1 MQIEQHTNGMHKHHA
16 QQAIAQV
23 PQITSPDA
31 LRPTAVRQLS
41 EDGIDAI
48 AHPSQHRTPAVSG
61 LRAGFAK
68 RSQQHHPNLAQGRL
82 QRGQP
87 VVAISQEQPA
97 RACRQIPDDFTLMH
111 VGRGQVHLGNDSRP
125 TQPQMQP
132 KAVEGLP
139 TGMIFAKAGTVVKPM
154 AAIGAR
160 KLADRDRHTIHDRHR
175 RIIEQ
180 EAVTDKA
187 PQPLF
192 HGPQVGRL
200 AHKGRTIDLRHRWEK
215 VCVVAAEVVKH
226 FLILAQTQ
234 VGSGH
239 SRFMASLLRN
249 LQYF

>member
-1 MQIEQHTNGMHKHHA
+1 
-16 QQAIAQV
+16 
-23 PQITSPDA
+23 
-31 LRPTAVRQLS
+31 
-41 EDGIDAI
+41 
-48 AHPSQHRTPAVSG
+48 
-61 LRAGFAK
+61 
-68 RSQQHHPNLAQGRL
+68 
-82 QRGQP
+82 
-87 VVAISQEQPA
+87 
-97 RACRQIPDDFTLMH
+97 
-111 VGRGQVHLGNDSRP
+111 
-125 TQPQMQP
+125 MQP

-187 PQPLF
+187 PQLLF

-239 SRFMASLLRN
+239 FDRHDFAIGQFGQGTSFAQALSFRHGWQHLVNQTETCDNKVVQVHGFPPQKLTILLRRVDSMN
-249 LQYF
+249 LSFGKNTCTSG